1 MIKMWHDLA
10 WEEYLYWQT
19 HDKKTL
25 KKINRL
31 LKDIDRNGY
40 ECSGN
45 PEPLRGDLSGY
56 WSVRIDEQ
64 NRIVFR
70 IIGEQL
76 EIMQCG
82 THYGD
87 K

>member
-1 MIKMWHDLA
+1 M
-10 WEEYLYWQT
+10 
-19 HDKKTL
+19 
-25 KKINRL
+25 
-31 LKDIDRNGY
+31 
-40 ECSGN
+40 
-45 PEPLRGDLSGY
+45 
-56 WSVRIDEQ
+56 RIDEQ

-70 IIGEQL
+70 IADGQL